1 MTFSSIRAIALYTTC
16 APALL
21 CGSQALAQG
30 NATGGSGAT
39 AVEEL
44 IVTAQ
49 KREQRTLEVPIA
61 LTAYTG
67 DFLDD
72 VGVQEFEELSL
83 LVPGFEVQ
91 NQSPNNPGFVM
102 RGITS
107 DDGGATIE
115 PRVSVF
121 QDGVS
126 VSKSRGS
133 YIELFDN
140 ARIEVA
146 KGPQSTLFGRSALIG
161 AVNIVQN

>member
-1 MTFSSIRAIALYTTC
+1 M
-16 APALL
+16 
-21 CGSQALAQG
+21 
-30 NATGGSGAT
+30 
-39 AVEEL
+39 
-44 IVTAQ
+44 
-49 KREQRTLEVPIA
+49 PIA

-67 DFLDD
+67 DFLDE

-161 AVNIVQN
+161 AVNIVQNKANPGGFAASAKSEVGNFNSRGLEAMVNLPLSPTLAVRFASRVK